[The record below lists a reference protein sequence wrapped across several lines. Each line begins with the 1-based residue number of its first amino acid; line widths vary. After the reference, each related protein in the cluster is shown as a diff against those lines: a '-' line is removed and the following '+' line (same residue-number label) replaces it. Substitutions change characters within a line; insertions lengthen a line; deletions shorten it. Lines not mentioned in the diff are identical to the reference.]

1 VSFLVDTDICSAF
14 LKGDR
19 LVWGRFHQYAGNLHA
34 STVTAGELLTWA
46 LRAHAAP
53 TRLQGVLDLLA
64 DMTVLPVTL
73 DVARKFGEVRASL
86 LDRGLGTPEM
96 DLLIASTAL
105 AHGLTVVTHN
115 FADYANVPGLKVVDW
130 LVP

>member
-1 VSFLVDTDICSAF
+1 VDTDICSAF

-19 LVWGRFHQYAGNLHA
+19 LVWGRFLLYAGNLHA
-34 STVTAGELLTWA
+34 STITVGELLTWA

-53 TRLQGVLDLLA
+53 TRLQGVVDLLA
-64 DMTVLPVTL
+64 DMTILPVTM
-73 DVARKFGEVRASL
+73 DIARKFGEVRAYL
-86 LDRGLGTPEM
+86 LDRGQGTPEM

-105 AHGLTVVTHN
+105 SHNPTIVTHN
-115 FADYANVPGLKVVDW
+115 IADYANVPALKVVDW